1 MTLIM
6 MTVFMMMMVVMIM
19 ALVARPVA
27 RACRLPSPAAGSRRS
42 GGRGRRSAGPA
53 HRPGDGSVR
62 GTAARRETPAR
73 GLKGPESRG
82 GRGGV
87 GGCVKE
93 RGFRQNQTLLAIR
106 FDTTAEGYARWVLQD
121 GPPGWRTASQPRTPY
136 THTTKPNQL
145 RVLPAQGARESLGAR
160 CSRIPPQRSRR
171 SQAPLSDSDCAG
183 RNAATGSG
191 P

>member
-1 MTLIM
+1 MNRRMCVCVCL
-6 MTVFMMMMVVMIM
+6 
-19 ALVARPVA
+19 RA
-27 RACRLPSPAAGSRRS
+27 RARRALHA
-42 GGRGRRSAGPA
+42 GRGLPPPCAVEACAASAISGEGGF
-53 HRPGDGSVR
+53 HRP
-62 GTAARRETPAR
+62 APQRRPGRA
-73 GLKGPESRG
+73 GGG

-121 GPPGWRTASQPRTPY
+121 GPPGWRTASQPRTP
-136 THTTKPNQL
+136 THTTKPNQR